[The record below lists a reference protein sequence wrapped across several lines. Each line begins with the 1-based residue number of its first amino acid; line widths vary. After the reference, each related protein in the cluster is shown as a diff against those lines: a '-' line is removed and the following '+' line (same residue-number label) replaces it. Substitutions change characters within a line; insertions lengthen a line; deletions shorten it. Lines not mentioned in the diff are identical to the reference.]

1 MTRKYTRM
9 VLDMMEDGV
18 MSSEAIAEMCL
29 SYMSEADV
37 EDMCRANDL
46 VEDEDE
52 GDEFP
57 LSMEYDEGE

>member
-9 VLDMMEDGV
+9 ILDMMEDGV

-29 SYMSEADV
+29 GFMSEADV
-37 EDMCRANDL
+37 EEMCRANDL